1 VARLDELTGMM
12 VSGIESGVQLKAIP
26 GDATVDRKN
35 GQIEWQILYRNML
48 YGVNRKI
55 QDVVS

>member
-1 VARLDELTGMM
+1 MGIM

-35 GQIEWQILYRNML
+35 GQIEWQVLYRNML

>member
-1 VARLDELTGMM
+1 MGMM

-26 GDATVDRKN
+26 GDETVDRKK
-35 GQIEWQILYRNML
+35 GQIEWKILYRNML

-55 QDVVS
+55 QDMVS